1 MSSIDEPKEV
11 TELRKSLLAWNGIP
25 QLEMCEPHEIEKA
38 TRIFHRDGFVVI
50 KNALSPSHL
59 QS

>member
-25 QLEMCEPHEIEKA
+25 QLEMCEPHEIDNCKE
-38 TRIFHRDGFVVI
+38 I
-50 KNALSPSHL
+50 LQPQPSTKRWNMPCKG
-59 QS
+59 QP